1 MAKGFFL
8 IEKGLVRIY
17 KMDEQAKEIEIGR
30 IGPGGFL
37 GEAIVFAQETYP
49 VYAQAVK
56 NIECLYFEKEQ
67 VLAAISKNAE
77 IAKFF
82 IQLLAQKCVILNQRI
97 ESLSLKTVKQRLLD
111 FLVAEAQKQN
121 SDMFTLKMKKQEL
134 ARQLGTISET
144 LSRNFKQLQ
153 DEGYI
158 KVSGNSVKI
167 LT

>member
-1 MAKGFFL
+1 M

-37 GEAIVFAQETYP
+37 GEAIVFAQDVYP

-56 NIECLYFEKEQ
+56 KTESLYFEKGK
-67 VLAAISKNAE
+67 VNKAISSDPE
-77 IAKFF
+77 IAKQ
-82 IQLLAQKCVILNQRI
+82 IINLLAQKCVMLNQRI
-97 ESLSLKTVKQRLLD
+97 ESLSLKTVKQRLMD
-111 FLVAEAQKQN
+111 FLIAESARRG
-121 SDMFTLKMKKQEL
+121 SDTFQLSLRKHEL

-144 LSRNFKQLQ
+144 LSRNFAQLQ
-153 DEGYI
+153 KEGYL
-158 KVSGNSVKI
+158 KVSGKDIQV